1 MTIAETYLDAAR
13 TAADLIASPL
23 ITARWDEPS
32 ALAEFAV
39 SGLAGHLARQVI
51 MVPGLLQRESP
62 EEAISIFEHYARV
75 PWLGAALDDEANVA
89 VRRTSDAEAA
99 DGPAALA
106 QRTAETIDTLAAV
119 LSGPGLSGPGL
130 PNTVLSGPGL
140 PGTGPAKLVYLP
152 WTGWALTLED
162 FLTTRL
168 LEIVV
173 HVDDLAVSV
182 GSHASASEQ
191 AQDIILVL
199 LTRLAARRH
208 GGTAVLRALTR
219 QERAPET
226 IVAILPESRS
236 YRTGRAPMRP
246 SACAASRQPEPSAS
260 PGGFLS
266 SHAGMNP
273 ATNASPA
280 PVPSTT
286 RSTGGAGTRTGG
298 RPFA

>member
-106 QRTAETIDTLAAV
+106 QRTAETIDTLAA
-119 LSGPGLSGPGL
+119 
-130 PNTVLSGPGL
+130 VLSGPGL